1 MMERRRLLPARA
13 TAVISL
19 ISFGLGPGGCT
30 SVNWR
35 AKPIT
40 DVSLARDG
48 IESEDVRIT
57 TQDGMVQLHVT
68 RVDFPYIY
76 GSVKGSAGAIVA
88 VDLREVQKAAAI
100 ALDPASKAVSQRS
113 ISTDAEAV
121 RAVTPGTVHFTTSS
135 GAVRMAVRRVEPPWV
150 YGVPEAG
157 TSQVRI
163 DLREARALEVR
174 KRSLSLARTAGL
186 VLAGA
191 VLIGIIA
198 AVASSTP
205 KQTTP
210 ESCPFVYVDRG
221 EGWERVGLAYVGAAF
236 RSIQRDDLLPL
247 PSLPPGEVRVRLR
260 DEAHE
265 TEYTDR
271 VELVVVDHAADVRAL
286 ATFDGQVV
294 LATEGRGPREA
305 HDGAGRAVTTL
316 VGAADGSA
324 WETDVVEVSQASRP
338 FGEQLTAAFAAPPGP
353 GAPVLEIVGGNTLWM
368 DIVFDRFFGAMGSH
382 LGRYLASGNQ
392 ASRRTSLLAWRERE
406 GVDLTVEVLEWGR
419 WRKVATVPTVGAE
432 ALRHVAVPLP
442 ADIAVA
448 APSLTV
454 RLRGGLGFWRVD
466 RLALSRRADAAAT
479 TLRLAP
485 GLAVDVEGRDQRE
498 ILAAA
503 DERYHVLQPGES
515 VDLGFRPPPAAEGRM
530 RTAFLLTKGY
540 YNVHAP
546 IQGKW
551 SPGTLRAIRSEPGG
565 LSRFSR
571 DLASGYVR
579 LAQRGPRTAEAAGGA
594 R

>member
-1 MMERRRLLPARA
+1 MERRRSLPARA
-13 TAVISL
+13 IAVISL
-19 ISFGLGPGGCT
+19 IAFGLGPGGCT
-30 SVNWR
+30 VANWR

-40 DVSLARDG
+40 DVSLAKDG
-48 IESEDVRIT
+48 VESDVRIT
-57 TQDGMVQLHVT
+57 TQDGVVHLHVT
-68 RVDFPYIY
+68 RVEFPYVY
-76 GSVKGSAGAIVA
+76 GRVKESSGAIVA
-88 VDLREVQKAAAI
+88 AVDLRDVRKADVI
-100 ALDPASKAVSQRS
+100 AVDPASKGVSQRS
-113 ISTDAEAV
+113 ISADAEGV
-121 RAVTPGTVHFTTSS
+121 RAAMPATLRFATSS
-135 GAVRMAVRRVEPPWV
+135 GAVQMAVRRVEPPWV
-150 YGVPEAG
+150 YGVPEEG
-157 TSQVRI
+157 PGQVRI
-163 DLREARALEVR
+163 DLREARGLEVR
-174 KRSLSLARTAGL
+174 KKSLSLARTAGL

-191 VLIGIIA
+191 LLIGIIA
-198 AVASSTP
+198 AAGSSTP
-205 KQTTP
+205 KTTTP
-210 ESCPFVYVDRG
+210 ESCPFVYLDRG
-221 EGWERVGLAYVGAAF
+221 AGWESVGLAYVGAAF

-294 LATEGRGPREA
+294 LVSEERGPREA

-338 FGEQLTAAFAAPPGP
+338 FGEQLTAAFAAPQGP

-368 DIVFDRFFGAMGSH
+368 DIVFDRFFGAMGSR

-392 ASRRTSLLAWRERE
+392 ASRRTSLLGWRERE
-406 GVDLTVEVLEWGR
+406 GVDLTVEVLDRGR
-419 WRKVATVPTVGAE
+419 WRPVATVPTVGAE
-432 ALRHVAVPLP
+432 ELRHVAVPLP
-442 ADIAVA
+442 ADIAGA

-466 RLALSRRADAAAT
+466 RLALSQQVDVAAT
-479 TLRLAP
+479 TLHLAP
-485 GLAVDVEGRDQRE
+485 VSAVDREGRNQRE
-498 ILAAA
+498 IVAVA
-503 DERYHVLQPGES
+503 DDRYHVLEPS
-515 VDLGFRPPPAAEGRM
+515 DSLDLGFRLPPAADGRT

-571 DLASGYVR
+571 DLASEYVR